1 MTFHRGKF
9 MKCDFKRRAIRS
21 AKQLCSSS
29 NSKSKIL
36 LLIQIYLSSAVFMA
50 CQASSDNSLLSDFES
65 TSGCPVTGCVDT
77 SISSNGLM
85 MSINSSTRSTD
96 GQSKAEVT
104 GRCSQAAFPDNRIIV
119 SIAGPGGSTVN
130 TPVYGINP
138 ASNETKCIDGKF
150 HLAFDTSAFTTG
162 QKYRVSMTLQGVRS
176 GSPVGETSSYSQVSF
191 DLNKN

>member
-1 MTFHRGKF
+1 
-9 MKCDFKRRAIRS
+9 MKSDFKRRAIRS
-21 AKQLCSSS
+21 EKQLSSY
-29 NSKSKIL
+29 NLKSKIL
-36 LLIQIYLSSAVFMA
+36 SLLQIYLFSAVLMA

-77 SISSNGLM
+77 SVSSNGLM

-130 TPVYGINP
+130 TPV
-138 ASNETKCIDGKF
+138 
-150 HLAFDTSAFTTG
+150 
-162 QKYRVSMTLQGVRS
+162 
-176 GSPVGETSSYSQVSF
+176 
-191 DLNKN
+191 